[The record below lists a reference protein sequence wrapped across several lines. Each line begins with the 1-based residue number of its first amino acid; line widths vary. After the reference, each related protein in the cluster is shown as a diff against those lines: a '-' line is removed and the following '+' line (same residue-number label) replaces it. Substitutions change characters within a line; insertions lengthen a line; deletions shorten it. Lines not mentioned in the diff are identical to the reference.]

1 MPSAMTM
8 QPSLAACT
16 VTPWIRSSRRIAD
29 LSLANIVDVPDGA
42 PPLRQAFSLT
52 TNVSSSLRRPDL
64 MALKT
69 TSMVISLAI
78 EAGGIGLSASF
89 ENSTVPVSASIM
101 KACVALVSKSCAW
114 AGASESRR
122 PRRKNP
128 AKGWSKRNCM
138 KIDPLAGPS
147 GKPAKLSG
155 FFQDGSTVT
164 DQLFSGKPALDSVA
178 HNQRIGRAMRPCGL
192 QQLVQAAVAVRIE
205 IDRIPVIAI
214 EIGTLDLCSA
224 KGLKCRGHTFGLGGI
239 IERACG
245 DIVGAGRQCLRV
257 RFFPRLQN
265 VGGRHAA

>member
-16 VTPWIRSSRRIAD
+16 VTPWIRSSSRIAD

-101 KACVALVSKSCAW
+101 KACVALVSKSCALGW
-114 AGASESRR
+114 SEAKAAEPR
-122 PRRKNP
+122 PETRRK
-128 AKGWSKRNCM
+128 AESKRNCM
-138 KIDPLAGPS
+138 KFDPLAGPS
-147 GKPAKLSG
+147 GKPANYRAFSAA
-155 FFQDGSTVT
+155 
-164 DQLFSGKPALDSVA
+164 DQLCSE
-178 HNQRIGRAMRPCGL
+178 NQL
-192 QQLVQAAVAVRIE
+192 
-205 IDRIPVIAI
+205 
-214 EIGTLDLCSA
+214 
-224 KGLKCRGHTFGLGGI
+224 
-239 IERACG
+239 
-245 DIVGAGRQCLRV
+245 
-257 RFFPRLQN
+257 
-265 VGGRHAA
+265 